1 VIKPKTEEEIELL
14 RENAI
19 LVSKTL
25 AEVGKV
31 VAPGVTTNELNRVAE
46 TFIRDHGAIPS
57 FLGFEGFP
65 AAICASVNDV
75 VVHGFPSEYVL
86 KEGDI
91 VSADIGTLYKGYN
104 GDSAYTFPVGEVDAN
119 TRKLL
124 DVTKASLYKGIEAAV
139 AGARVGDIGY
149 AVQSY
154 AESFGFSVVRELE
167 GHGIGKDMHENP
179 GVPNYGRPG
188 HGTPLVDGMVICI
201 EPMIN
206 AGTRGVYLARNGWA
220 VHTSDHKKSAHFELA
235 VVIRKGHAE
244 QLSTFDFIEKDGKIK
259 F

>member
-1 VIKPKTEEEIELL
+1 MFRPKTAEEIELL
-14 RENAI
+14 RINGE

-31 VAPGVTTNELNRVAE
+31 VAPGVTTLELNRVAE
-46 TFIRDHGAIPS
+46 TFIRDHGAVPS
-57 FLGFEGFP
+57 FLGYDGFP
-65 AAICASVNDV
+65 AALCMSVNDV
-75 VVHGFPSEYVL
+75 VVHGFPSDYVL

-104 GDSAYTFPVGEVDAN
+104 GDSAYTFPVGEVDEA

-139 AGARVGDIGY
+139 AGARTGDIGH

-167 GHGIGKDMHENP
+167 GHGLGKEMHESP
-179 GVPNYGRPG
+179 GIPNYGRPG
-188 HGTPLVDGMVICI
+188 HGARLPEGLVICI

-206 AGTRGVYLARNGWA
+206 AGGRGVYVARNGWA
-220 VHTSDHKKSAHFELA
+220 VHTSDHRKSAHFELT
-235 VVIRKGHAE
+235 VVVRRGHAE
-244 QLSTFDFIEKDGKIK
+244 QLSTFDYIESTGK
-259 F
+259 

>member
-1 VIKPKTEEEIELL
+1 MVRPKTEEEIELL

-19 LVSKTL
+19 IVSKTL

-31 VAPGVTTNELNRVAE
+31 VAPGVTTAKLNEVAE
-46 TFIRDHGAIPS
+46 TFIRDNGAIPS
-57 FLGFEGFP
+57 FLGFDGFP

-75 VVHGFPSEYVL
+75 VVHGFPSDYVL

-91 VSADIGTLYKGYN
+91 VTADIGTLYKGYN
-104 GDSAYTFPVGEVDAN
+104 GDSAYTFPVGEVDAK

-139 AGARVGDIGY
+139 SGNRVGDIGY

-154 AESFGFSVVRELE
+154 VESFGFSVVRELE
-167 GHGIGKDMHENP
+167 GHGLGKEMHENP
-179 GVPNYGRPG
+179 GIPNYGRRG
-188 HGTPLVDGMVICI
+188 HGPKLVEGMVICI

-206 AGTRGVYLARNGWA
+206 MGGRGVYLARNGWA
-220 VHTSDHKKSAHFELA
+220 VHTADHKNSAHYELTD
-235 VVIRKGHAE
+235 VVRKGKAE
-244 QLSTFDFIEKDGKIK
+244 QLSPFDYIENPAK
-259 F
+259 

>member
-1 VIKPKTEEEIELL
+1 MVRPKTEEEIELL
-14 RENAI
+14 RENGI

-25 AEVGKV
+25 AEVGKR
-31 VAPGVTTNELNRVAE
+31 VAPGVTTLELNRVAE

-65 AAICASVNDV
+65 AALCLSVNDV
-75 VVHGFPSEYVL
+75 VVHGFPSDYVL

-91 VSADIGTLYKGYN
+91 VSVDCGTLYKGYQ
-104 GDSAYTFPVGEVDAN
+104 GDSAYTFPVGEVDAE

-124 DVTKASLYKGIEAAV
+124 DVTKASLYKGIEQAV
-139 AGARVGDIGY
+139 DGNRVGDIGF

-167 GHGIGKDMHENP
+167 GHGLGTGMHEEP
-179 GVPNYGRPG
+179 GVPNYGRKG
-188 HGTPLVDGMVICI
+188 KGTGLHEGMVICI

-206 AGTRGVYLARNGWA
+206 AGGRGVYLARNGWA
-220 VHTSDHKKSAHFELA
+220 VHTSDHRKSAHFELT
-235 VVIRKGHAE
+235 VVVRKGKAE
-244 QLSTFDFIEKDGKIK
+244 QLSTYDFIEKDGMINY
-259 F
+259 

>member
-1 VIKPKTEEEIELL
+1 MIKPKTEEEIELL

-25 AEVGKV
+25 AEVGKA
-31 VAPGVTTNELNRVAE
+31 VAPGVTTKELNRVAE
-46 TFIRDHGAIPS
+46 TFIRDNGAIPS
-57 FLGFEGFP
+57 FLGFDGFP

-75 VVHGFPSEYVL
+75 VVHGFPSDYVL

-91 VSADIGTLYKGYN
+91 FTADIGTYYKGYN
-104 GDSAYTFPVGEVDAN
+104 GDSAYTFPVGEVDAK

-124 DVTKASLYKGIEAAV
+124 EVTKASLYKGIEAAV
-139 AGARVGDIGY
+139 AGSRVGDIGY

-154 AESFGFSVVRELE
+154 VESYGFSVVRELE
-167 GHGIGKDMHENP
+167 GHGIGREMHEDP

-188 HGTPLVDGMVICI
+188 RGTHLVDGMVICI
-201 EPMIN
+201 EPMVN
-206 AGTRGVYLARNGWA
+206 AGGKAVYLDRNGWS
-220 VHTSDHKKSAHFELA
+220 VHTSDRSRSAHYELT
-235 VVIRKGHAE
+235 VVVRKGHAE

>member
-1 VIKPKTEEEIELL
+1 MLKPKTEEEIALL

-46 TFIRDHGAIPS
+46 TFIRDNGAIPS

-65 AAICASVNDV
+65 AAICTSVNDI
-75 VVHGFPSEYVL
+75 VVHGFPSNYTL

-91 VSADIGTLYKGYN
+91 VSVDIGTLYKGYQ
-104 GDSAYTFPVGEVDAN
+104 GDSAYTFPVGEVDAA

-124 DVTKASLYKGIEAAV
+124 DVTKASLYKGIEAV
-139 AGARVGDIGY
+139 KAGARVGDIGY

-167 GHGIGKDMHENP
+167 GHGLGKEMHEDP
-179 GVPNYGRPG
+179 GVPNYGRQG
-188 HGTPLVDGMVICI
+188 HGTHLVPGLVICI

-206 AGTRGVYLARNGWA
+206 MGVKSVYLDRNEWA
-220 VHTSDHKKSAHFELA
+220 VHTSDHKKSAHFELT
-235 VVIRKGHAE
+235 VVIRKDHAE
-244 QLSTFDFIEKDGKIK
+244 QLSTFDFIEKDGNIK